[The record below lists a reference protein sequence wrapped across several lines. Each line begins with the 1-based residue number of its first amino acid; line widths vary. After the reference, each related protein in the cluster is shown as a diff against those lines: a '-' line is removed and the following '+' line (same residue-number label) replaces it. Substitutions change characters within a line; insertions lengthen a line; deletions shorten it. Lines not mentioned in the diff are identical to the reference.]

1 MSFGCFGRLPC
12 KTDAQC
18 WVSNFCDAE
27 LRWVLSCSITKF
39 LKLLKFPMADVTLT
53 VDGKKVTAPAG
64 TLLIEACKTVGIEV
78 PSFCYYPN
86 LSLQGACRMCL
97 VKIEKM
103 PKLQTACTTVVSEG
117 MIVTSESDEIKQA
130 RKGMLEL
137 LLGNHPLDCPVCDA
151 GGECELQDMTFSYG
165 AAESKFM
172 EAKNHKEEQ
181 QWSPIVFF
189 DRPRCILCYRCVR
202 VCGEGMDV
210 WALGV
215 QNRAVSSV
223 IAPNK
228 EDHLECEE
236 CGMCIDIC
244 PVGALTSGAY
254 RYKTRPWEMKHV
266 GTICTH
272 CGDGC
277 KTTLGVRRA
286 DTGMEIVR
294 GDNRDKS
301 GTNGDFLCIKGRY
314 GFDFAN
320 HEERLN
326 RPLIRRQGKLMPAT
340 WEEAF
345 ALIGEKFA
353 GVRDHDGGGAIGV
366 VGSTRTTNE
375 ESYLL
380 SKFARVVL
388 RTNNIDH
395 HRTADFPALAAAV
408 RGKADRTASM
418 AEVFTAPA
426 ILLIG
431 NDPTEQHPLLAWQIR
446 NNVRLH
452 RARLHVIHS
461 RPIKLR
467 RQATTFA
474 QIPAGAEGRVAAF
487 LAGGDSAAEA
497 LVDASSPLSLSQD
510 GWIELRDK
518 LRGEQNL
525 VIVFGSELRGE
536 DLASL
541 MKFGAAIPG
550 TKFVCL
556 ADYANSRGAADMGLY
571 PDLLPGY
578 HPTAGSS
585 EFHAEWGEIPRAP
598 GLDLAAMVEA
608 GKDGRLK
615 ALYVVGSN
623 PVGRSNID
631 PFAFS
636 KSFVVVQDMF
646 LTETAVMA
654 DVVLPAANAYEKSGT
669 FTNTCGDLQLV
680 KKAGEVT
687 GTKTDFE
694 MVVRIADA
702 MGFEVRKLVP
712 FGGGTYADMGQSRG
726 AQSGEADRHAVWL
739 EARGLEP
746 KLSPFEPTAI
756 LDEIQRLVPGY
767 DVSRMTLLAGNSQH
781 TSLEQAGPGVAHR
794 AESIAPANDNLF
806 TSGTLGRY
814 SRALQSVIESHEVK
828 TEVAAD

>member
-1 MSFGCFGRLPC
+1 MP
-12 KTDAQC
+12 
-18 WVSNFCDAE
+18 
-27 LRWVLSCSITKF
+27 
-39 LKLLKFPMADVTLT
+39 DVNIT
-53 VDGKKVTAPAG
+53 VDGKKLTTPAG
-64 TLLIEACKTVGIEV
+64 TLLIEACKSAGIEV

-97 VKIEKM
+97 VKVEKM
-103 PKLQTACTTVVSEG
+103 PKLQTACTTVVGEG
-117 MIVTSESDEIKQA
+117 MIVTTDSPEVHQA
-130 RKGMLEL
+130 RKSMVEM

-202 VCGEGMDV
+202 VCGEAMDV

-215 QNRAVSSV
+215 QNRGVSSI

-277 KTTLGVRRA
+277 KTTLGVRRG

-314 GFDFAN
+314 AFDFAN
-320 HEERLN
+320 HEERLTQ
-326 RPLIRRQGKLMPAT
+326 PLIRKSGKLTPAT

-345 ALIGEKFA
+345 GLIGKKFA
-353 GVRDHDGGGAIGV
+353 EIRDKDGGQAIGV
-366 VGSTRTTNE
+366 IGSTRTTNE
-375 ESYLL
+375 EAYLL

-388 RTNNIDH
+388 KTNNVDH
-395 HRTADFPALAAAV
+395 HRTADFPAFAATL
-408 RGKADRTASM
+408 RGKANATATM
-418 AEVFTAPA
+418 GDVYTAPA

-431 NDPTEQHPLLAWQIR
+431 NDPTEQHPLLAYQIR

-452 RARLHVIHS
+452 RARLYVVNS
-461 RPIKLR
+461 KPIKLQ
-467 RQATTFA
+467 RQATRFVE
-474 QIPAGAEGRVAAF
+474 IPAAVEGKFAAF
-487 LAGGDSAAEA
+487 LAGDDSAADA
-497 LVDASSPLSLSQD
+497 LASFSATKGESFDFLA
-510 GWIELRDK
+510 LRAK
-518 LRGEQNL
+518 LREEENL
-525 VIVFGSELRGE
+525 VVIFGSEVRSG
-536 DLASL
+536 DIASL
-541 MKFGAAIPG
+541 VAALPGA
-550 TKFVCL
+550 KFVCL
-556 ADYANSRGAADMGLY
+556 ADYSNSRGAADMGLY
-571 PDLLPGY
+571 PGLLPGY
-578 HPTAGSS
+578 HSVAEAS
-585 EFHAEWGEIPRAP
+585 EFHQDWKNIPKAP
-598 GLDLAAMVEA
+598 GLTLSGMVSAAKA
-608 GKDGRLK
+608 GKLK
-615 ALYVVGSN
+615 ALHIVGSN
-623 PVGRSNID
+623 PVGRLDLD

-636 KSFVVVQDMF
+636 NSFVVVQDMF
-646 LTETAVMA
+646 LTETAVIA

-669 FTNTCGDLQLV
+669 VTNTCGDVQLV

-687 GTKTDFE
+687 GTKSDFE
-694 MVVRIADA
+694 MIVRIADA
-702 MGFEVRKLVP
+702 MGFEVRTLVP
-712 FGGGTYADMGQSRG
+712 FGGGTHADMGQSRG

-739 EARGLEP
+739 EMQGLEP
-746 KLSPFEPTAI
+746 KLSPLDPMAI

-767 DVSRMTLLAGNSQH
+767 NVSRANLLAGNSQQ
-781 TSLEQAGPGVAHR
+781 TSLANTGGGVPQQKADSSVVGD
-794 AESIAPANDNLF
+794 AAIDPANDSLF

-814 SRALQSVIESHEVK
+814 SRALQSVLESHEVRPS
-828 TEVAAD
+828 EVAAD

>member
-1 MSFGCFGRLPC
+1 
-12 KTDAQC
+12 
-18 WVSNFCDAE
+18 
-27 LRWVLSCSITKF
+27 
-39 LKLLKFPMADVTLT
+39 MADVTLT

-103 PKLQTACTTVVSEG
+103 PKLQTACTTVIGEG
-117 MIVTSESDEIKQA
+117 MIVTSDSEEIKQA
-130 RKGMLEL
+130 RKSMLEL

-151 GGECELQDMTFSYG
+151 GGECELQDMTFTYG

-172 EAKNHKEEQ
+172 EAKNHKDEQ
-181 QWSPIVFF
+181 QWSPVVFF

-215 QNRAVSSV
+215 QNRGVSSV
-223 IAPNK
+223 IAPNR

-314 GFDFAN
+314 AFDFAN
-320 HEERLN
+320 HEERLTQ
-326 RPLIRRQGKLMPAT
+326 PLIRQNGKLTPAT

-345 ALIGEKFA
+345 DLIGKTFA
-353 GVRDHDGGGAIGV
+353 EIRDSVGGAKIGV
-366 VGSTRTTNE
+366 IGSTRTTNE
-375 ESYLL
+375 EDYLL

-388 RTNNIDH
+388 KTNNVNH
-395 HRTADFPALAAAV
+395 HRTADFPALASAL
-408 RGKADRTASM
+408 RGKTDATASM

-452 RARLHVIHS
+452 QARLYVINS
-461 RPIKLR
+461 NSIKLR
-467 RQATTFA
+467 RQATSFV
-474 QIPAGAEGRVAAF
+474 QIEPGMESQVAVF
-487 LAGGDSAAEA
+487 LAGNDAAA
-497 LVDASSPLSLSQD
+497 DTLTNSSTKKEE
-510 GWIELRDK
+510 WIALRDK
-518 LRGEQNL
+518 LREEQNL
-525 VIVFGSELRGE
+525 VIVFGSEIVG
-536 DLASL
+536 DGLAKL
-541 MKFGAAIPG
+541 VNFGSAISG
-550 TKFVCL
+550 AKFVCL

-578 HPTAGSS
+578 HPIAGNSQ
-585 EFHAEWGEIPRAP
+585 FHEEWGEIPQAA
-598 GLDLAAMVEA
+598 GLDLPGMVEA
-608 GKDGRLK
+608 GNAGQLE

-623 PVGRSNID
+623 PVGRLEID
-631 PFAFS
+631 PFTFS

-646 LTETAVMA
+646 LTETAVIA

-687 GTKTDFE
+687 GTKSDFE
-694 MVVRIADA
+694 MIVRIADA
-702 MGFEVRKLVP
+702 MGFEMRKLVP
-712 FGGGTYADMGQSRG
+712 FGGGTRADMGQSRG

-739 EARGLEP
+739 EAQGLEP
-746 KLSPFEPTAI
+746 KMSPFDPTAI

-767 DVSRMTLLAGNSQH
+767 DVSRMNLLAGNSEH
-781 TSLEQAGPGVAHR
+781 TSLVEAGAGAAHKP
-794 AESIAPANDNLF
+794 ESISPANDGLF
-806 TSGTLGRY
+806 RSGTLGRY
-814 SRALQSVIESHEVK
+814 SRALNSVSESHEVK
-828 TEVAAD
+828 TAEVAAE

>member
-1 MSFGCFGRLPC
+1 MP
-12 KTDAQC
+12 
-18 WVSNFCDAE
+18 
-27 LRWVLSCSITKF
+27 
-39 LKLLKFPMADVTLT
+39 DVTLT

-117 MIVTSESDEIKQA
+117 MIVTTDHPEVKQA
-130 RKGMLEL
+130 RKSMLEL

-172 EAKNHKEEQ
+172 EAKNHRDEQ
-181 QWSPIVFF
+181 QWSPVVFF

-215 QNRAVSSV
+215 QNRGVSSI

-286 DTGMEIVR
+286 DTGMQIVR

-301 GTNGDFLCIKGRY
+301 GSNGDFLCIKGRY
-314 GFDFAN
+314 AFDFAN
-320 HEERLN
+320 HEDRLTQ
-326 RPLIRRQGKLMPAT
+326 PLIRRTGKLTPAT
-340 WEEAF
+340 WAEAV
-345 ALIGEKFA
+345 ALVGKKFA
-353 GVRDHDGGGAIGV
+353 EIRDRDGGQAIGV

-375 ESYLL
+375 EAYLL
-380 SKFARVVL
+380 SRFARTVL
-388 RTNNIDH
+388 KTNNVDH
-395 HRTADFPALAAAV
+395 HRTADFPAFAAAL
-408 RGKADRTASM
+408 RGQPGMTASM

-431 NDPTEQHPLLAWQIR
+431 NDPTEQHPLLGWQIR

-452 RARLHVIHS
+452 QSRLYVVNS

-467 RQATTFA
+467 RQATTFM
-474 QIPAGAEGRVAAF
+474 QIAPGAESQVAEF
-487 LAGGDSAAEA
+487 LAGSGDPANQLISSSADKSAWT
-497 LVDASSPLSLSQD
+497 SLR
-510 GWIELRDK
+510 EK
-518 LRGEQNL
+518 LRTEQNL
-525 VIVFGSELRGE
+525 IIIFGSEISGSAVSNIVR
-536 DLASL
+536 
-541 MKFGAAIPG
+541 FGSAISG

-556 ADYANSRGAADMGLY
+556 GDYANSRGAADMGLY

-578 HPTAGSS
+578 HPITGNT
-585 EFHAEWGEIPRAP
+585 EFHREWGEIPP
-598 GLDLAAMVEA
+598 TTGLDLPAMVAAARA
-608 GKDGRLK
+608 GNLK

-623 PVGRSNID
+623 PIGRMNID

-636 KSFVVVQDMF
+636 NAFVVVQDMF
-646 LTETAVMA
+646 LTETAVTA

-669 FTNTCGDLQLV
+669 LTNTCGDLQLV
-680 KKAGEVT
+680 KKAGDLT
-687 GTKTDFE
+687 GVKADFE
-694 MVVRIADA
+694 IIVRIAEA
-702 MGFEVRKLVP
+702 MGFDIHKLVP
-712 FGGGTYADMGQSRG
+712 FGGGTRADMGQSRG
-726 AQSGEADRHAVWL
+726 AESGEADRHAVWL

-746 KLSPFEPTAI
+746 KLSPFDSMAI
-756 LDEIQRLVPGY
+756 FDEIQRLVRSY
-767 DVSRMTLLAGNSQH
+767 DVSRMNLLAGNSQH
-781 TSLEQAGPGVAHR
+781 TSLEHAGPGAAHKP
-794 AESIAPANDNLF
+794 ESIVPAKDTLF

-814 SRALQSVIESHEVK
+814 SRALQSVIESHEAK
-828 TEVAAD
+828 HSEVAAD

>member
-1 MSFGCFGRLPC
+1 
-12 KTDAQC
+12 
-18 WVSNFCDAE
+18 
-27 LRWVLSCSITKF
+27 
-39 LKLLKFPMADVTLT
+39 MADVTLT

-103 PKLQTACTTVVSEG
+103 PKLQTACTTVVGEG
-117 MIVTSESDEIKQA
+117 MIVTSDSDEIKQA
-130 RKGMLEL
+130 RKSMLEM

-172 EAKNHKEEQ
+172 EAKNHKDEQ
-181 QWSPIVFF
+181 QWSPVVFF

-215 QNRAVSSV
+215 QNRGVSSI

-314 GFDFAN
+314 AFDFAN
-320 HEERLN
+320 HEERLT
-326 RPLIRRQGKLMPAT
+326 RPLIRKEGKLTPSS

-345 ALIGEKFA
+345 ELIGKKFA
-353 GVRDHDGGGAIGV
+353 EVRDREGGTAIGV

-375 ESYLL
+375 EAYLL

-388 RTNNIDH
+388 KTNNVDH
-395 HRTADFPALAAAV
+395 HRTADFPTFAAAL
-408 RGKADRTASM
+408 RGKTEATSSM
-418 AEVFTAPA
+418 ADVYTAPA
-426 ILLIG
+426 TLLIG

-452 RARLHVIHS
+452 QARLYVINS
-461 RPIKLR
+461 QPIKLR
-467 RQATTFA
+467 RQATSFVE
-474 QIPAGAEGRVAAF
+474 IPAGTENQVAAF
-487 LAGGDSAAEA
+487 LAGNDSALEGITARESLA
-497 LVDASSPLSLSQD
+497 LDRREGPSPQEQ
-510 GWIELRDK
+510 WIALRDK
-518 LRGEQNL
+518 LRGEKNL
-525 VIVFGSELRGE
+525 VIVFGAELRGSG
-536 DLASL
+536 LSNL
-541 MKFGAAIPG
+541 VKFGSTISGA
-550 TKFVCL
+550 KFVCL

-585 EFHAEWGEIPRAP
+585 EFHEEWGDIPQAA
-598 GLDLAAMVEA
+598 GLDLSGMVEA
-608 GKDGRLK
+608 GRANKLK

-623 PVGRSNID
+623 PVGRLNID

-636 KSFVVVQDMF
+636 KTFVVVEDMF

-687 GTKTDFE
+687 GTKADFE
-694 MVVRIADA
+694 MIVRIADA
-702 MGFEVRKLVP
+702 MGFDVRKLVP
-712 FGGGTYADMGQSRG
+712 FGGGAHADMGQSRG

-739 EARGLEP
+739 EAHGLEP
-746 KLSPFEPTAI
+746 KLSPFDPTAI

-767 DVSRMTLLAGNSQH
+767 DVSRMNLLAGNSQH
-781 TSLEQAGPGVAHR
+781 TSLAKAGPGVAPR
-794 AESIAPANDNLF
+794 PESIAPANDNLF
-806 TSGTLGRY
+806 RSGTLGRY
-814 SRALQSVIESHEVK
+814 SRALKSVVESHEVK
-828 TEVAAD
+828 PVEVAAD

>member
-1 MSFGCFGRLPC
+1 
-12 KTDAQC
+12 
-18 WVSNFCDAE
+18 
-27 LRWVLSCSITKF
+27 
-39 LKLLKFPMADVTLT
+39 MADVNLT
-53 VDGKKVTAPAG
+53 VDGKKFTAPAG
-64 TLLIEACKTVGIEV
+64 TLLIEACKSVGIEV

-117 MIVTSESDEIKQA
+117 MIVTTDSDEVKQA
-130 RKGMLEL
+130 RKSMLEL

-151 GGECELQDMTFSYG
+151 GGECELQDMTFTYG

-172 EAKNHKEEQ
+172 EAKNHKDEQ
-181 QWSPIVFF
+181 QWSPVVFF

-215 QNRAVSSV
+215 QNRGVSSI

-266 GTICTH
+266 GTVCAH

-277 KTTLGVRRA
+277 KTTLGVRRS

-314 GFDFAN
+314 AFDFAN
-320 HEERLN
+320 HEERLTQ
-326 RPLIRRQGKLMPAT
+326 PLIRKAGRLTPAT

-345 ALIGEKFA
+345 ELVGKKFA
-353 GVRDHDGGGAIGV
+353 EVRDKDGGSAIGV
-366 VGSTRTTNE
+366 IGSTRTTNE
-375 ESYLL
+375 EAYLL

-388 RTNNIDH
+388 KTNNVDH
-395 HRTADFPALAAAV
+395 HRTADFPALAAAL
-408 RGKADRTASM
+408 RGKPDATATMAD
-418 AEVFTAPA
+418 VYTAPA

-452 RARLHVIHS
+452 RARLYVVNS
-461 RPIKLR
+461 ESIKLR
-467 RQATTFA
+467 RQATSFT
-474 QIPAGAEGRVAAF
+474 QIPAGAEGKVTSF
-487 LAGGDSAAEA
+487 LAGDDSAA
-497 LVDASSPLSLSQD
+497 DPLIGPSTSRD
-510 GWIELRDK
+510 VWTALRDK
-518 LRGEQNL
+518 LRSEQNL
-525 VIVFGSELRGE
+525 VIIFGSEIRG
-536 DLASL
+536 DAIASL
-541 MKFGAAIPG
+541 VTFGSAIASAKFI
-550 TKFVCL
+550 CL

-578 HPTAGSS
+578 HPITVSNV
-585 EFHAEWGEIPRAP
+585 FQKEWANIPSIA
-598 GLDLAAMVEA
+598 GLDLSGMTEAA
-608 GKDGRLK
+608 KNGRLK

-623 PVGRSNID
+623 PVGRLNID
-631 PFAFS
+631 PFALS
-636 KSFVVVQDMF
+636 KSFVVVEDMF
-646 LTETAVMA
+646 LTETAVVA
-654 DVVLPAANAYEKSGT
+654 DVVLPAANLYEKSGT
-669 FTNTCGDLQLV
+669 ATNTCGDVQLV
-680 KKAGEVT
+680 KKAGEVS

-694 MVVRIADA
+694 MIVRIADA
-702 MGFEVRKLVP
+702 MGFDVHKLVP
-712 FGGGTYADMGQSRG
+712 FGGGIRADMGQSRG

-739 EARGLEP
+739 EMQGLEP
-746 KLSPFEPTAI
+746 KLSPLDPMAI
-756 LDEIQRLVPGY
+756 LDEIQRLVSGY
-767 DVSRMTLLAGNSQH
+767 DVSRMSLLAGHSEH
-781 TSLEQAGPGVAHR
+781 TSLEKAGSGIAHR
-794 AESIAPANDNLF
+794 PETITPANDTLF

-814 SRALQSVIESHEVK
+814 SRALQSVMESHEVK
-828 TEVAAD
+828 PAEVAAD